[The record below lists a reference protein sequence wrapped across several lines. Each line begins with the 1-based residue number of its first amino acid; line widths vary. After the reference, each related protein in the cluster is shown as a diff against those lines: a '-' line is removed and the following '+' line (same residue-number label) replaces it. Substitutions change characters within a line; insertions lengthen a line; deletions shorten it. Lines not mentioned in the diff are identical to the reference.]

1 MAMHNCF
8 RLDENSNSTSA
19 GELTGNLTEDLPGST
34 EFGTNCEALQFLA
47 LYIAVFGCLRMIMEV
62 RLLLLVLYT
71 DSYGDTFCFTT
82 KRLPLRR

>member
-8 RLDENSNSTSA
+8 RQDKNSNLTSA

-34 EFGTNCEALQFLA
+34 EFGTNCEALQLA
-47 LYIAVFGCLRMIMEV
+47 RFIAMFGCLCMITEV

-82 KRLPLRR
+82 KR